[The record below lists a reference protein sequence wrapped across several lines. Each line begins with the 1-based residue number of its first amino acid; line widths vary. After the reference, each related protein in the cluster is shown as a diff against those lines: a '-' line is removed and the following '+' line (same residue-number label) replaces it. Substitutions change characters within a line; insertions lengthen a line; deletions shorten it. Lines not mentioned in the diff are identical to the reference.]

1 MTEKNKE
8 KLKKDN
14 KEISLEEMEEKIE
27 KKDEKMTELEDKLK
41 KLKEQNKEL
50 KKDVENYKDKLNRV
64 MADFDNF
71 RKRMNKEKSNIIK
84 NANEQ
89 LIVDILPILDNLELA
104 VNNVDVED
112 DNSPANKII
121 EGVNLVIKQ
130 FKKVLKDNGV
140 KTIKAVGGAFDPNFH
155 DALQMVETEEDHDEE
170 ELVVEEFQKG
180 YMLKDKVIR
189 PAKVK
194 VSKKKNKNQKE
205 EDSNG

>member
-140 KTIKAVGGAFDPNFH
+140 KTIKVPPTIKTVRSVTLITPSIF
-155 DALQMVETEEDHDEE
+155 
-170 ELVVEEFQKG
+170 
-180 YMLKDKVIR
+180 
-189 PAKVK
+189 
-194 VSKKKNKNQKE
+194 
-205 EDSNG
+205 